1 MIPGSQNLACEPKVH
16 LAFQLSPA
24 SCATP
29 DQQSMRHSDLLL
41 GMLLG
46 GRGLACLTLRRLIP
60 TQQPLILQA
69 SCYGNYNLV
78 FPGSGAVKIT
88 T

>member
-1 MIPGSQNLACEPKVH
+1 
-16 LAFQLSPA
+16 
-24 SCATP
+24 
-29 DQQSMRHSDLLL
+29 MRHSDLLL

-69 SCYGNYNLV
+69 SCYGNYNLE